1 MQEIHSQEIKALTSQ
16 QKEELQIAIQI
27 SGKNIAEIMADF
39 VATSIYDQ
47 EMPTGEDA
55 GGKFLAKTRGGVVRK
70 WFGQGIGKGIS
81 KQVLGK

>member
-1 MQEIHSQEIKALTSQ
+1 MAYATLESPQLKALTSQ

-55 GGKFLAKTRGGVVRK
+55 KRKFLARTRGVVVRK
-70 WFGQGIGKGIS
+70 WFGQGVGKGIL
-81 KQVLGK
+81 K

>member
-55 GGKFLAKTRGGVVRK
+55 GGKFLAKTRGGVVREIFSNILK
-70 WFGQGIGKGIS
+70 
-81 KQVLGK
+81 